1 MSADRFYPA
10 IRVYDQDGLSRGT
23 LHLFPNKDKRRT
35 RPIGQ
40 RKAGQTN
47 AVKSLLKRLERQGI
61 K

>member
-1 MSADRFYPA
+1 MSAEPFYPA
-10 IRVYDQDGLSRGT
+10 IRVYDEDGPARGT
-23 LHLFPNKDKRRT
+23 VHLFPVKDKRRT